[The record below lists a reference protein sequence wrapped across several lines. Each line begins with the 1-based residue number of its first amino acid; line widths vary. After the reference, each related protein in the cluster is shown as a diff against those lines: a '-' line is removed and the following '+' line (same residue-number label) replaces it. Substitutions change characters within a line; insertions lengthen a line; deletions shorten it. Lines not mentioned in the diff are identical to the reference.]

1 MVAIANVEL
10 GEQIT
15 ASKSIN
21 QLRYE
26 QEWIVVLDSPLVEL
40 AVVVDWSEFS
50 AFLLDEEEGGC
61 IWAL

>member
-10 GEQIT
+10 CEQVA
-15 ASKSIN
+15 ASKSVN

-26 QEWIVVLDSPLVEL
+26 RERIVVLDGPFVKL

-50 AFLLDEEEGGC
+50 TFLLNEEEGGC
-61 IWAL
+61 VGAL